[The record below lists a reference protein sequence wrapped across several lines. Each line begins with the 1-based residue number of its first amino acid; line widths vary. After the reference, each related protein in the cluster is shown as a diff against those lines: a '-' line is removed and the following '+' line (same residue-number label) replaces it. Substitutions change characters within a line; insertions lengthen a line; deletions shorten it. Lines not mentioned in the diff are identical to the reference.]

1 MVAGSERWVKE
12 SGSPQ
17 VQLHHVGLLARWVA
31 CVPATNW
38 DQVADTLGSV
48 AILEDLVFIV
58 GFQAIE
64 DHLQDGVHVSD
75 ILRYGLNRPG
85 SISYA
90 RDLKGCQ
97 LLNRGL

>member
-1 MVAGSERWVKE
+1 M
-12 SGSPQ
+12 
-17 VQLHHVGLLARWVA
+17 
-31 CVPATNW
+31 PATNW

-48 AILEDLVFIV
+48 AVLEDLVVIV

-64 DHLQDGVHVSD
+64 DDLQDGVHVSD
-75 ILRYGLNRPG
+75 ILRYGLNGPG

-90 RDLKGCQ
+90 RDLKGRQ

>member
-1 MVAGSERWVKE
+1 M
-12 SGSPQ
+12 
-17 VQLHHVGLLARWVA
+17 
-31 CVPATNW
+31 PATNW

-48 AILEDLVFIV
+48 AVLEDLVFIV

-64 DHLQDGVHVSD
+64 DDLQDGMHVSN
-75 ILRYGLNRPG
+75 ILRYVLNRPC

-90 RDLKGCQ
+90 RDLKGGQ